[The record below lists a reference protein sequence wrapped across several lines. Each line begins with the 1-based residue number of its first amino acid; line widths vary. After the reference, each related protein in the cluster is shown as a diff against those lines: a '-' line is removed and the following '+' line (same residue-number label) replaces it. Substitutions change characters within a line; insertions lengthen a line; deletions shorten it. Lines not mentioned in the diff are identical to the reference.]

1 MATTMSMFRS
11 GIFLM
16 ASFIGVAGLFILLSA
31 DLLGLLQIMMYIG
44 GMLVMILFMVLFS
57 HDPGGSMMAGMDM
70 SLIER
75 LFSLGLSSG
84 GEQMDYD
91 RGDMAGMDHEQ
102 MDHDMGNMTGMKA
115 VDVED
120 GMDRDM
126 GAASGME
133 AMDGADGMDHGGMA
147 GMDHGGM
154 DMSMT
159 TPMKRYAAGLAV
171 VVGAGLVA
179 LLLLRPAWPVSD
191 VTPDPESARMVGGL
205 LMSKYM
211 MAFEGAGLLILV
223 GIFGAVLLAR
233 PGSYPDRDARDEYVT
248 ADEPPPP
255 IDEDRPPGSG
265 GLQPAPAGR
274 ALSVLDAHVDE
285 RDGS

>member
-1 MATTMSMFRS
+1 
-11 GIFLM
+11 
-16 ASFIGVAGLFILLSA
+16 
-31 DLLGLLQIMMYIG
+31 
-44 GMLVMILFMVLFS
+44 
-57 HDPGGSMMAGMDM
+57 MAG
-70 SLIER
+70 
-75 LFSLGLSSG
+75 
-84 GEQMDYD
+84 
-91 RGDMAGMDHEQ
+91 
-102 MDHDMGNMTGMKA
+102 MDHDMGNMAGMEA
-115 VDVED
+115 ADVED

-133 AMDGADGMDHGGMA
+133 VMGGAD

-255 IDEDRPPGSG
+255 IDEDRPPHG
-265 GLQPAPAGR
+265 GGPQPAAAGR
-274 ALSVLDAHVDE
+274 SLSVLDAHVDE
-285 RDGS
+285 QDGS